1 VSVKDK
7 QQLDTAIPDLP
18 DKLREGCLCGH
29 PGSQKKLYQSFY
41 GFALAI
47 CLRYSNDRDEAVEVM
62 NKGFLKVLTNFQKY
76 DPEKPFKPWISRVM
90 TNTAIDHYR
99 SKIKYAHM
107 ADISEADE
115 VYVEASIYQKLNY
128 EDLLKLVQRLPPGYR
143 TVFNL
148 YAIDGFNHDE
158 IGKMLGIS
166 EGTSKSNLFKAR
178 QKLRGYLEEEIKTT
192 KIIPL
197 HGTNEKINN
206 EQGEPKTDRSVFQR
220 SAGIAGPEIQ

>member
-1 VSVKDK
+1 ME
-7 QQLDTAIPDLP
+7 TALP
-18 DKLREGCLCGH
+18 ELTEKLRVGCLQGN
-29 PGSQKKLYQSFY
+29 PSSQKKLYQSFY

-62 NKGFLKVLTNFQKY
+62 NNGFLKVLTHLNKY
-76 DPEKPFKPWISRVM
+76 DPEKPFKPWLSKVM

-99 SKIKYAHM
+99 SRLKFAHM
-107 ADISEADE
+107 ADISEAEDIGT
-115 VYVEASIYQKLNY
+115 EASINQKLNY

-148 YAIDGFNHDE
+148 YAIDGYNHDE

-178 QKLRGYLEEEIKTT
+178 QKLRKYLEEELNTT
-192 KIIPL
+192 KVIPI
-197 HGTNEKINN
+197 HGNNGKINN
-206 EQGEPKTDRSVFQR
+206 EEVEQKPDRSVFQR
-220 SAGIAGPEIQ
+220 SPEIAGPEV

>member
-1 VSVKDK
+1 ME
-7 QQLDTAIPDLP
+7 TAHIDLSE
-18 DKLREGCLCGH
+18 KLREGCLRGH
-29 PGSQKKLYQSFY
+29 PASQKKLYQSFY

-62 NKGFLKVLTNFQKY
+62 NNGFLKVLTNFQKY
-76 DPEKPFKPWISRVM
+76 NPEKPFKPWLSRVM

-99 SKIKYAHM
+99 SQLKFAHM
-107 ADISEADE
+107 ADITEAEDIG
-115 VYVEASIYQKLNY
+115 VEASINQKLNY

-158 IGKMLGIS
+158 IGKLLGIS

-178 QKLRGYLEEEIKTT
+178 QKLRSYLEEELNNTSKV
-192 KIIPL
+192 IPL
-197 HGTNEKINN
+197 KGNNEKTNN
-206 EQGEPKTDRSVFQR
+206 EEGERKPDRSVFQR
-220 SAGIAGPEIQ
+220 SPEIAGPEI

>member
-1 VSVKDK
+1 
-7 QQLDTAIPDLP
+7 
-18 DKLREGCLCGH
+18 
-29 PGSQKKLYQSFY
+29 
-41 GFALAI
+41 
-47 CLRYSNDRDEAVEVM
+47 LRYSNDRDEAVEIM
-62 NKGFLKVLTNFQKY
+62 NNGFLKVLTNFQKY
-76 DPEKPFKPWISRVM
+76 DPEKPFKPWLSRVM

-115 VYVEASIYQKLNY
+115 VYVEASVYHKLNY

-148 YAIDGFNHDE
+148 YAIDGFNHEE
-158 IGKMLGIS
+158 IRKMLSIS

-178 QKLRGYLEEEIKTT
+178 QKLRSYLEEDINTT

-197 HGTNEKINN
+197 QGTNEKISN

-220 SAGIAGPEIQ
+220 STGIAGPEIQ